1 MPSAS
6 ATPSSRRGSGSATPT
21 RPRRAHSWDPTRTAS
36 SSSPTTRR
44 WWITSRRR
52 RSARP
57 STSAGRHTRSTRTSW
72 TWASSRSR
80 STSTSSPTRR
90 SRWTSSTGSSPS
102 ATSAAWGADHLGYEG
117 FFLPETWAH
126 DTTAL
131 LAEAAVRTR
140 RIRLGS
146 GILGV
151 WGRSA
156 ATIAMAA
163 STLHDISGGR
173 FTLGLGASTAQLA
186 EGLHDVPFSAPTERM
201 RRVITQ
207 VRALLKGERIPL
219 AAATGARPLRLNLP
233 PAPAVPIFLAGLA
246 ADSIRLAGELA
257 DGWIPFLYPR
267 SRLAEGKAL
276 LKEGAARTGAPRELP
291 LVCPSMP
298 AVGAAAPRQA
308 TAGAAWFVSVFL
320 TGMRPLYPRTLSHPG
335 LEEEVRAVVA
345 ANTTRGSATIPPEA
359 EVLLEELTVYGTPG
373 EARARLA
380 RWQAAGAALPI
391 LLLPPNLEPKQIDFA
406 LEAFR

>member
-1 MPSAS
+1 MTAPVAVSLMPLE
-6 ATPSSRRGSGSATPT
+6 
-21 RPRRAHSWDPTRTAS
+21 
-36 SSSPTTRR
+36 TRR
-44 WWITSRRR
+44 EAIVR
-52 RSARP
+52 A
-57 STSAGRHTRSTRTSW
+57 
-72 TWASSRSR
+72 
-80 STSTSSPTRR
+80 
-90 SRWTSSTGSSPS
+90 
-102 ATSAAWGADHLGYEG
+102 ATGADHLGYDG

-233 PAPAVPIFLAGLA
+233 PAPAVPIYLAGLA

-267 SRLAEGKAL
+267 SRLAEGKAI

-298 AVGAAAPRQA
+298 AVVAADPAEAR
-308 TAGAAWFVSVFL
+308 AGAAWFVSFYL
-320 TGMRPLYPRTLSHPG
+320 TSMGPFYPRTLSRLG
-335 LEEEVRAVVA
+335 FEKEVRAVVA
-345 ANTTRGSATIPPEA
+345 ANTTRGSASIPPEA

>member
-1 MPSAS
+1 MTAPVAVSLMPLE
-6 ATPSSRRGSGSATPT
+6 
-21 RPRRAHSWDPTRTAS
+21 
-36 SSSPTTRR
+36 TRR
-44 WWITSRRR
+44 EAIVR
-52 RSARP
+52 A
-57 STSAGRHTRSTRTSW
+57 
-72 TWASSRSR
+72 
-80 STSTSSPTRR
+80 
-90 SRWTSSTGSSPS
+90 
-102 ATSAAWGADHLGYEG
+102 ATGADHLGYDG

-233 PAPAVPIFLAGLA
+233 PAPAVPIYLAGLA

-276 LKEGAARTGAPRELP
+276 LKEGAARAGALRELP

-298 AVGAAAPRQA
+298 AVVAADPAEAR
-308 TAGAAWFVSVFL
+308 AGAAWFVSFYL
-320 TGMRPLYPRTLSHPG
+320 TSMGPFYPRTLSRLG
-335 LEEEVRAVVA
+335 FEKEVRAVVA